1 MKIRFLYQLVIS
13 HLGVILVAFLLL
25 SIFFSYYIESFVYQ
39 NKSKELISYGK
50 NILVSLENNDYGPEV
65 VLNQYGEVLAGRN
78 ISFSLFDKDGNI
90 LYPTGF
96 PVPDVKLTD
105 VALEKITGGSPLVV
119 RDRIKGSKHEVTLVA
134 LPYLIND
141 RLAGGI
147 LLTSP
152 ISGSNV
158 MISQINH
165 YLIYAILIALAVSLL
180 LSWLL
185 SRIHVNRIKR
195 IQKATSI
202 VSSGDYSVKI
212 PASHFDD
219 EIQELGNDFNIMV
232 DKINRSMEEISSL
245 ESRRR
250 QFMSDVSHELKTPLT
265 TIYGVL
271 EGLNHNMIPE
281 KERQNGIAL
290 VTKEAKRLI
299 RLINENL
306 DYDKIRSDQILLF
319 IQEIQVLE
327 IIEVIKE
334 QLYIQAAEKNIE
346 ILIQADEQLIIFA
359 DYDRLLQIL
368 INIVKNSIQFTTDGT
383 IYIRGKENEQET
395 IIEVEDTGIGIEE
408 SEVENIWRR
417 FYKADV
423 SRTNN
428 PFGEFGLG
436 LSIVKKLVEL
446 HNGKIEVFSVKNK
459 GTKFILRFPK
469 TKDDLTDSFLA

>member
-1 MKIRFLYQLVIS
+1 MKVRFLYQLLLS

-25 SIFFSYYIESFVYQ
+25 SILFTHYIETLVYQ

-50 NILVSLENNDYGPEV
+50 NIMVALENNEFGPEEV
-65 VLNQYGEVLAGRN
+65 IRKYGEVLTGRN
-78 ISFSLFDKDGNI
+78 ISFSLFNKDGKI

-96 PVPDVKLTD
+96 PDPEVKLTD

-119 RDRIKGSKHEVTLVA
+119 KDRIRGSKNEVTLVA
-134 LPYLIND
+134 LPYLKKN

-152 ISGSNV
+152 ISGSKV
-158 MISQINH
+158 MIDQINH
-165 YLIYAILIALAVSLL
+165 YLIYAILIALFVSLL

-212 PASHFDD
+212 PTSHFD
-219 EIQELGNDFNIMV
+219 EIGELGNDFNQMV
-232 DKINRSMEEISSL
+232 DKINLSMEEISAL

-265 TIYGVL
+265 TICGVL
-271 EGLNHNMIPE
+271 DGLNHNLIPE

-290 VTKEAKRLI
+290 ITKEAKRLI
-299 RLINENL
+299 RLVNENL
-306 DYDKIRSDQILLF
+306 DYDKIRSDQIKLF

-327 IIEVIKE
+327 VIEVIKD
-334 QLYIQAAEKNIE
+334 QLYIQAAEKDNEIIIE
-346 ILIQADEQLIIFA
+346 ADEHLIIFA

-368 INIVKNSIQFTTDGT
+368 INIVKNSIQFTSGGT
-383 IYIRGKENEQET
+383 IYIQGKEDEQDT
-395 IIEVEDTGIGIEE
+395 IIEVEDTGIGIEA

-428 PFGEFGLG
+428 PIGEFGLG
-436 LSIVKKLVEL
+436 LSIVKKIVEL
-446 HNGKIEVFSVKNK
+446 HNGKIEVFSVKNER
-459 GTKFILRFPK
+459 TKFVLRFPK
-469 TKDDLTDSFLA
+469 M

>member
-1 MKIRFLYQLVIS
+1 MKIRFLYQLVLS

-25 SIFFSYYIESFVYQ
+25 STLFTHYIETVVYQ
-39 NKSKELISYGK
+39 DKSKELLSYGK
-50 NILVSLENNDYGPEV
+50 NILLALENNEFGPEKV
-65 VLNQYGEVLAGRN
+65 IGQYEEVLSGRN
-78 ISFSLFDKDGNI
+78 INFSLFNQDGNI
-90 LYPTGF
+90 LYPKGLL
-96 PVPDVKLTD
+96 VPDVKLTD
-105 VALEKITGGSPLVV
+105 VALGKIKGGSPLVV
-119 RDRIKGSKHEVTLVA
+119 KDRIRGSNNEVTLVA
-134 LPYLIND
+134 LPYLINN
-141 RLAGGI
+141 RLVGGI

-158 MISQINH
+158 MINQINH
-165 YLIYAILIALAVSLL
+165 YLIYAILIALSVSLL

-212 PASHFDD
+212 PTSHFD
-219 EIQELGNDFNIMV
+219 EIGELGNDFNQMV
-232 DKINRSMEEISSL
+232 DKINRSMEEISAL

-265 TIYGVL
+265 TICGVL
-271 EGLNHNMIPE
+271 DGLNHNMIPE

-299 RLINENL
+299 RLVNENL
-306 DYDKIRSDQILLF
+306 DYDKIRSNQIKLF

-327 IIEVIKE
+327 IIEVIKD
-334 QLYIQAAEKNIE
+334 QLYIQAAEKDNE
-346 ILIQADEQLIIFA
+346 IIIAADEHLIIFA
-359 DYDRLLQIL
+359 DLDRLLQIL
-368 INIVKNSIQFTTDGT
+368 INIVKNSIQFTSRGT

-395 IIEVEDTGIGIEE
+395 IIEVEDTGIGIEA
-408 SEVENIWRR
+408 SEVENIWGR

-446 HNGKIEVFSVKNK
+446 HNGKIEVFSVKNE
-459 GTKFILRFPK
+459 GTKFVLRFPK
-469 TKDDLTDSFLA
+469 MNFNS